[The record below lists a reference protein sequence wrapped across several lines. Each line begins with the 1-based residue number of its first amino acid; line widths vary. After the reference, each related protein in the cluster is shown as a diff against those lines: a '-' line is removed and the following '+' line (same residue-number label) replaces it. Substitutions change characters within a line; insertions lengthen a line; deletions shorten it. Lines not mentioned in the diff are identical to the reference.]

1 MCPVVCVASPT
12 SVIIILNHMPGSRV
26 FPEVFYMGGIHVNRI
41 SGNLWM
47 AHRILINC
55 TVLKL
60 AFKSLSHLL
69 FKIANSVWDT
79 FSMQYSYEYVN
90 NSIHYHS
97 KNKVCNCS
105 ARQSKYLEVL
115 EKSLFNSKKIRI
127 FPPQIILRYILC
139 ILNRGLK
146 CSHLHPWCTLWLSV
160 LPKSSPYGVTRIE
173 S

>member
-1 MCPVVCVASPT
+1 MQWNAFVKVLVFALMGLWLLVISKHDLEGCKCSISALHIHNSFHQKISKHFTHRCNRIICPVVCVASPT

-79 FSMQYSYEYVN
+79 FSMQYSYEYVI

-97 KNKVCNCS
+97 KK
-105 ARQSKYLEVL
+105 
-115 EKSLFNSKKIRI
+115 
-127 FPPQIILRYILC
+127 
-139 ILNRGLK
+139 
-146 CSHLHPWCTLWLSV
+146 
-160 LPKSSPYGVTRIE
+160 
-173 S
+173 